1 MDTKSYVCARAL
13 NVYLSNIS
21 HYYYSYMKYMFV
33 LCCVKEEEV
42 IWPEGLCLSCEGTH
56 LYVVQ
61 TQVQN
66 TVGSTGVHPQS
77 IQNDFHISP

>member
-1 MDTKSYVCARAL
+1 VS
-13 NVYLSNIS
+13 
-21 HYYYSYMKYMFV
+21 
-33 LCCVKEEEV
+33 
-42 IWPEGLCLSCEGTH
+42 WPEGLCLSCEGTH